1 MLVRFVLAIVVLI
14 ASTNAAVSQEKAAD
28 TPETSAA
35 SLTTADPEV
44 PLKDLSVMVKP
55 LTKTELE
62 READAW
68 FELLRAKA
76 RQIAVLRLGVRKAS
90 GAAAGS
96 DDKSAQEAIE
106 LVKQATQNVEQT
118 SEQTER
124 EITQAAE
131 NAVGVDANAAS
142 EETPDVDSANTEPAE
157 VNGSTADIAAEMKTN
172 LLADINELQE
182 QRTALN
188 DRLAIVLDSLE
199 EKGGD
204 VAEYRKY
211 SSAMSR
217 VEIETNDLEAV
228 WSGIIGWLISQ
239 EGGQRWAWNLGK
251 FVLVLVCAYVI
262 SGFLSSMVNWL
273 LERKIKMS
281 QLAERLIANVIKYV
295 LMLVGFAVALTALE
309 IDVTPILAAIGAT
322 GLVVGLAL
330 QESLSNVA
338 SGVMIL
344 INRPFDV
351 GDVVTAGGVTGT
363 VRQMNLVSTNFR
375 TFDNQTIHVP
385 NNEIWNNVITN
396 VTANHTRRVDLEFGI
411 GYEDSFDAAERIIKE
426 VVDEHELVL
435 REPAPV
441 IVTHALADSAVEIV
455 CRPWAKTSDWW
466 QVKTDITR
474 EVKRRFDASGISIP
488 YPQRD
493 VHVYQHTL
501 NNGSSGNGTEPSPS

>member
-1 MLVRFVLAIVVLI
+1 MESLRRDNSRSYLGR
-14 ASTNAAVSQEKAAD
+14 AV
-28 TPETSAA
+28 T
-35 SLTTADPEV
+35 
-44 PLKDLSVMVKP
+44 
-55 LTKTELE
+55 
-62 READAW
+62 
-68 FELLRAKA
+68 
-76 RQIAVLRLGVRKAS
+76 
-90 GAAAGS
+90 
-96 DDKSAQEAIE
+96 
-106 LVKQATQNVEQT
+106 
-118 SEQTER
+118 
-124 EITQAAE
+124 
-131 NAVGVDANAAS
+131 
-142 EETPDVDSANTEPAE
+142 
-157 VNGSTADIAAEMKTN
+157 
-172 LLADINELQE
+172 
-182 QRTALN
+182 RT
-188 DRLAIVLDSLE
+188 R
-199 EKGGD
+199 
-204 VAEYRKY
+204 
-211 SSAMSR
+211 
-217 VEIETNDLEAV
+217 EIETNDLEAV
-228 WSGIIGWLISQ
+228 WSGIIGWLISK
-239 EGGQRWAWNLGK
+239 EGGQRWAWNLSK

-309 IDVTPILAAIGAT
+309 IDVTPVLAAIGAT

-330 QESLSNVA
+330 QDSLSNVA
-338 SGVMIL
+338 SGLMIL

-411 GYEDSFDAAERIIKE
+411 GYDDSFDEAETIIKE

-441 IVTHALADSAVEIV
+441 IVTHALTESSVNIA

-488 YPQRD
+488 NPQRD
-493 VHVYQHTL
+493 IHVYQHVL
-501 NNGSSGNGTEPSPS
+501 DDGSSEKGPKPLPS

>member
-1 MLVRFVLAIVVLI
+1 MLVRFVVSIIVLI
-14 ASTNAAVSQEKAAD
+14 GSTNAAFSQEKPED
-28 TPETSAA
+28 TPKTPSAP
-35 SLTTADPEV
+35 LTTTDPEV
-44 PLKDLSVMVKP
+44 PLEDLSVMVRP
-55 LTKTELE
+55 LTKSELE

-68 FELLRAKA
+68 FDLLRAKA

-90 GAAAGS
+90 DAATGS
-96 DDKSAQEAIE
+96 DEESSQEAIDE
-106 LVKQATQNVEQT
+106 VKQATQNVEQAA
-118 SEQTER
+118 EQTEK

-131 NAVGVDANAAS
+131 NAS
-142 EETPDVDSANTEPAE
+142 EETRDADSTNTDQTEA
-157 VNGSTADIAAEMKTN
+157 NGSTADVASALKTN

-182 QRTALN
+182 QRTSLN
-188 DRLAIVLDSLE
+188 DRLAVVLDSLE

-204 VAEYRKY
+204 VEGFRKY
-211 SSAMSR
+211 SSAVSR
-217 VEIETNDLEAV
+217 VEIETTDIEAV
-228 WSGIIGWLISQ
+228 LSGIIGWLTSK
-239 EGGQRWAWNLGK
+239 EGGQRWAWNLSK
-251 FVLVLVCAYVI
+251 FVVVLVCAYVI
-262 SGFLSSMVNWL
+262 SGFLSSIVNWL
-273 LERKIKMS
+273 LERKVKMS
-281 QLAERLIANVIKYV
+281 QLAERLIANIIRYV
-295 LMLVGFAVALTALE
+295 LMLVGFAVALTTLE

-338 SGVMIL
+338 SGLMIL

-411 GYEDSFDAAERIIKE
+411 GYDDSFDEAETIIKE

-441 IVTHALADSAVEIV
+441 IVTYALADSSVNIA

-474 EVKRRFDASGISIP
+474 EVKRRFDATGISIP

-501 NNGSSGNGTEPSPS
+501 ENGSSGNGTKPSPS